1 MHLGDEYFT
10 VNLGRLRLSY
20 SFTPR
25 TFVQALVQFN
35 DRLNIWSTNLRL
47 GWLRDANTGLFIV
60 YNENRGIG
68 DEDAPDPLLRGSA
81 VRDRRL
87 VLKLSWLFDLL

>member
-1 MHLGDEYFT
+1 
-10 VNLGRLRLSY
+10 V
-20 SFTPR
+20 
-25 TFVQALVQFN
+25 
-35 DRLNIWSTNLRL
+35 RL

-68 DEDAPDPLLRGSA
+68 ADDAPEPAQRGLH

-87 VLKLSWLFDLL
+87 VLKLSWLFDVL